1 MVLNA
6 PSPIPVSIPSHF
18 PVLAMLCLLSL
29 LHTLSL
35 QRIAWHS
42 RVCSIPLANL
52 LDESIHS
59 KVRTLGGC
67 EKNSRPEFP
76 INLAKVLNLRKVGF
90 TATD

>member
-1 MVLNA
+1 MVFNV

-18 PVLAMLCLLSL
+18 PVLAMLCLLSI

-59 KVRTLGGC
+59 KVRTHWGLQKKFETWISNKPC
-67 EKNSRPEFP
+67 EGSNPSEGW
-76 INLAKVLNLRKVGF
+76 IYCH
-90 TATD
+90 